1 MFILTIGVNPELF
14 IIAAFLDLILLIIVL
29 VVFFGMGRNLKRIRQ
44 LHEKVNKMKFTDYA
58 YLVKVENEWSKEK
71 EEFLIHEEG
80 WIADKDIIGQTDDGI
95 PLIKEPKD

>member
-1 MFILTIGVNPELF
+1 MFISIIGVDPNLF
-14 IIAAFLDLILLIIVL
+14 VIAALLDLILLIAVL
-29 VVFFGMGRNLKRIRQ
+29 VVFFSMGRNLKRIRQ
-44 LHEKVNKMKFTDYA
+44 LHEKVNKMKFTNYA

-71 EEFLIHEEG
+71 EEILIHEEG

>member
-1 MFILTIGVNPELF
+1 MFISIIGVDPSLF
-14 IIAAFLDLILLIIVL
+14 IIAALLDLILLIAVL
-29 VVFFGMGRNLKRIRQ
+29 VVFFGMGRKLKRIRQ
-44 LHEKVNKMKFTDYA
+44 LHEKVNKIKFTNYA

-71 EEFLIHEEG
+71 EEILIHEEG

>member
-44 LHEKVNKMKFTDYA
+44 LHEK
-58 YLVKVENEWSKEK
+58 S
-71 EEFLIHEEG
+71 
-80 WIADKDIIGQTDDGI
+80 
-95 PLIKEPKD
+95 

>member
-1 MFILTIGVNPELF
+1 MDPSLF
-14 IIAAFLDLILLIIVL
+14 VLAALLDLILLIAVL
-29 VVFFGMGRNLKRIRQ
+29 VVFFCMGRNLKRIRK
-44 LHEKVNKMKFTDYA
+44 LHEKVNKMKFTNYA

-71 EEFLIHEEG
+71 EEILIHEAG